1 MAVKTG
7 IAWTDS
13 TWNPWEGCQSAGPG
27 CAACYAEARNNRWH
41 GGKHFGPGAPRR
53 RMVDATF
60 RKPLAWN
67 DQRRGWEKF
76 CAEAGRPPAGSAEPP
91 LWVFCLS
98 LGDFLDNAVDAA
110 WRAEAWD
117 IIRRSPHL
125 RFQIVTK
132 RIGNLGK
139 MLPPDW
145 HPALYGHVG
154 FIATVTSEDEFQR
167 DGPKLRLA
175 KTFYGVRWVGLSVEP
190 MLAPLRL
197 GLDDD
202 WLDWVIIGGESSQG
216 GKRARQFDL
225 ASAAL
230 LLGDCQ
236 QAGIPCFVKQMGSNP
251 VGNVPSPDDPL
262 TSGAIHPDAC
272 VYRFRDK
279 AGADISEWPVHLQCR
294 EMPRVY
300 DVA

>member
-1 MAVKTG
+1 MGKTTG
-7 IAWTDS
+7 IAWTDA
-13 TWNPWEGCQSAGPG
+13 TWNPWEGCQNAGPG
-27 CAACYAEARNNRWH
+27 CDLCYAEARDNRWH

-53 RMVDATF
+53 RMVENTF

-67 DQRRGWEKF
+67 HSRAMYEDVGNDRWE
-76 CAEAGRPPAGSAEPP
+76 APVPP

-98 LGDFLDNAVDAA
+98 LGDFLDNAVDPQ
-110 WRAEAWD
+110 WRADAWD
-117 IIRRSPHL
+117 VIRRANHL

-132 RIGNLGK
+132 RIGNLAR
-139 MLPPDW
+139 MRPADW
-145 HPALYGHVG
+145 GDGSAYAHVG

-167 DGPKLRLA
+167 DGGKLRYA
-175 KTFYGVRWVGLSVEP
+175 KDVLGVRWVGLSVEP

-216 GKRARQFDL
+216 GARARPFDL
-225 ASAAL
+225 AAAAL

-236 QAGIPCFVKQMGSNP
+236 QAGVPCFVKQMGSNP
-251 VGNVPSPDDPL
+251 QAHVPDLSDL
-262 TSGAIHPDAC
+262 STAGACHPDAC
-272 VYRFRDK
+272 LYRFRDK
-279 AGADISEWPVHLQCR
+279 AGADISEWPAHLQVR

-300 DVA
+300 DAA